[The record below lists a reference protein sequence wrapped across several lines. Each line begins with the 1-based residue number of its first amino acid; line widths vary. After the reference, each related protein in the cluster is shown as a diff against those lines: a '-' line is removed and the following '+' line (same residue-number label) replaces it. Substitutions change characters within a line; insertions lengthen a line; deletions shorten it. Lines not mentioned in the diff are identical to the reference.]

1 MPQPLP
7 RIAVAPAENRPYRV
21 AMPRTSKRPLPRHVL
36 RIGERRR
43 ELGLTQ
49 EELARM
55 AGFSTSLMAKIE
67 RGAVDPKTLS
77 AQYLVGLARALG
89 LTLSEVMGE
98 EVPGDDLGFV
108 PFTLPVYTSPEELE
122 EGKPASRAF
131 LAPAELPRGAVVERL
146 AFLEVP
152 GGGSPPWTSP
162 SPPPGGPGSSPSS
175 GLSSNPRPST
185 WGRPRATPP
194 SSPTRPWRGI
204 LWPSTPS
211 TRTSPP
217 SGSRRSAPRSWA
229 WYGDGGC
236 YRGHVLPKW
245 VVYAN
250 L

>member
-89 LTLSEVMGE
+89 LTLTALVFISMDRHTPDRFANFEARV
-98 EVPGDDLGFV
+98 
-108 PFTLPVYTSPEELE
+108 
-122 EGKPASRAF
+122 
-131 LAPAELPRGAVVERL
+131 AELPEVLECLLITGQDVYRQLKFESGVQRVKRVPVTEAGGRIHTSTVTVAVL
-146 AFLEVP
+146 Q
-152 GGGSPPWTSP
+152 SP
-162 SPPPGGPGSSPSS
+162 SASH
-175 GLSSNPRPST
+175 T
-185 WGRPRATPP
+185 
-194 SSPTRPWRGI
+194 
-204 LWPSTPS
+204 
-211 TRTSPP
+211 
-217 SGSRRSAPRSWA
+217 
-229 WYGDGGC
+229 
-236 YRGHVLPKW
+236 
-245 VVYAN
+245 
-250 L
+250 

>member
-43 ELGLTQ
+43 ELGLTP

-122 EGKPASRAF
+122 EGKLASRAF

-152 GGGSPPWTSP
+152 GRWLATLDLPFPTARRVWVLTELRPLLQPQAVYLGKAQGYAAFFPHEALERDPLALYPLHPELPTLWLEEERP
-162 SPPPGGPGSSPSS
+162 EVL
-175 GLSSNPRPST
+175 GLVR
-185 WGRPRATPP
+185 G
-194 SSPTRPWRGI
+194 WR
-204 LWPSTPS
+204 
-211 TRTSPP
+211 
-217 SGSRRSAPRSWA
+217 
-229 WYGDGGC
+229 
-236 YRGHVLPKW
+236 VL
-245 VVYAN
+245 
-250 L
+250 

>member
-122 EGKPASRAF
+122 EGKLASRAF

-152 GGGSPPWTSP
+152 GRWLATLDLPFPTARRVWVLTELRPLLQPQAVYLGKAQGYAAFFPHEALERDPLALYPLHPELPTLWLEEESPEVL
-162 SPPPGGPGSSPSS
+162 
-175 GLSSNPRPST
+175 GLVR
-185 WGRPRATPP
+185 G
-194 SSPTRPWRGI
+194 WR
-204 LWPSTPS
+204 
-211 TRTSPP
+211 
-217 SGSRRSAPRSWA
+217 
-229 WYGDGGC
+229 
-236 YRGHVLPKW
+236 VL
-245 VVYAN
+245 
-250 L
+250 

>member
-1 MPQPLP
+1 
-7 RIAVAPAENRPYRV
+7 
-21 AMPRTSKRPLPRHVL
+21 MPRTSKRPLPRHVL

-122 EGKPASRAF
+122 EGKLASRAF

-152 GGGSPPWTSP
+152 GRWLATLDLPFPTARRVW
-162 SPPPGGPGSSPSS
+162 SSRSS
-175 GLSSNPRPST
+175 GLFSSPRRST

-194 SSPTRPWRGI
+194 SSPTRPWRGTP
-204 LWPSTPS
+204 WPSTLS
-211 TRTSPP
+211 TRSSPP